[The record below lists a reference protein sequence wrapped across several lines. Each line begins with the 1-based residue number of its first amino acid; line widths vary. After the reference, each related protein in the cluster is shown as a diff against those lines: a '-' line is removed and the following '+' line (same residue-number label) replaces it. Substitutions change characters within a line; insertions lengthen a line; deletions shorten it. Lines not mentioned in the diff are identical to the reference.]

1 MKDTSTTAEHVG
13 YAYVDSG
20 QIMLGDPCYLR
31 DWAGHEFTDVREY
44 RCTDED
50 DDTVLEYH
58 RDFPQ
63 GYDWVIPKYGLN
75 MNDLRAAGRFDEVKH
90 PPSGEYS
97 YDGACQATLSDAQC
111 GELNFGRAVVVR
123 SGYGDGRYPVHVTR
137 NEDGRIATATITF
150 IEDDEDFDI
159 LEEIQ

>member
-1 MKDTSTTAEHVG
+1 MKDTLTTAEHVG

-97 YDGACQATLSDAQC
+97 YDGACQATIGGDYGVLGGGKAVAV
-111 GELNFGRAVVVR
+111 RA
-123 SGYGDGRYPVHVTR
+123 GYGDGSYPVHVTR
-137 NEDGRIATATITF
+137 NEEGRIATATITF
-150 IEDDEDFDI
+150 IEEGEDT
-159 LEEIQ
+159 

>member
-1 MKDTSTTAEHVG
+1 MKDTTNTVEHVG
-13 YAYVDSG
+13 YAHVDSG

-31 DWAGHEFTDVREY
+31 EWAGHDFRIVTEW
-44 RCTDED
+44 RCTDD
-50 DDTVLEYH
+50 GDDTVLQFP
-58 RDFPQ
+58 RDFKS
-63 GYDWVIPKYGLN
+63 YNAVIPKYGLH
-75 MNDLRAAGRFDEVKH
+75 MNELRAAGRFEEIKH

-97 YDGACQATLSDAQC
+97 YNGACEATLSDAQC
-111 GELNFGRAVVVR
+111 GELNFGRAVVVT

-159 LEEIQ
+159 LKEIA